1 MSTTTGTR
9 PPTGPI
15 VVDPRMRSRRIE
27 VQRETGRRRLRR
39 VAAVT
44 ATVATL
50 LVAYG
55 ATRTP
60 LLDVDHVRVETAGQP
75 GESGDA
81 GGHTA
86 PAVVA
91 VASGIGLGE
100 PMTAVDTGA
109 AARRIEALPWVD
121 EARVQRSWPGTI
133 RIEVTE
139 RTPVAVVDVTD
150 TRSALVDATGRV
162 LAMGT
167 AADIVGAV
175 PPGGVVTLTGVR
187 GRVAEGESLRRDA
200 REALAV
206 VDALREAL
214 PGTVTG
220 VSTDL
225 DATLGRGGVV
235 RFGTA
240 EDLGEKVVAI
250 ETVLADVDTECL
262 DVLDVRVPRS
272 PVLTRAQ
279 GCS

>member
-1 MSTTTGTR
+1 
-9 PPTGPI
+9 
-15 VVDPRMRSRRIE
+15 MRSRRIE
-27 VQRETGRRRLRR
+27 VQRESGRKRLRR
-39 VAAVT
+39 VMGVT
-44 ATVATL
+44 ITVATL

-60 LLDVDHVRVETAGQP
+60 LLDVDHVRVETSGRTEAG
-75 GESGDA
+75 
-81 GGHTA
+81 
-86 PAVVA
+86 VVA

-100 PMTAVDTGA
+100 PMTAVDAGA
-109 AARRIEALPWVD
+109 AARRVEALPWVD
-121 EARVQRSWPGTI
+121 EARVRRSWPGTI

-139 RTPVAVVDVTD
+139 RTPVAVVNVTD

-162 LAMGT
+162 LAIGT
-167 AADIVGAV
+167 VAEIVGAV

-187 GRVAEGESLRRDA
+187 GRVAEGEPLRRDA
-200 REALAV
+200 RDALAV

-225 DATLGRGGVV
+225 DATLGQGGVV

-240 EDLGEKVVAI
+240 DDLGDKIVAI
-250 ETVLADVDTECL
+250 ETVLTDVDTACL
-262 DVLDVRVPRS
+262 DVVDVRVPTS
-272 PVLTRAQ
+272 PVLTRAP